1 MNEQVLL
8 CAIQDLKEIL
18 NKIENTD
25 NYIEKD
31 WIRLEKE
38 MISFLANLSRYRL
51 HSKINNE
58 LLSGLQFAFNLT
70 KHEKTIISIKN
81 IEEGGFSFP
90 IEFPIEFPCNRVY
103 WLDINCLDIKVKY
116 EKQYENYLKFLS
128 RKRIINTVEKIEKLI
143 FDMVEGL

>member
-1 MNEQVLL
+1 M
-8 CAIQDLKEIL
+8 
-18 NKIENTD
+18 
-25 NYIEKD
+25 
-31 WIRLEKE
+31 
-38 MISFLANLSRYRL
+38 S
-51 HSKINNE
+51 
-58 LLSGLQFAFNLT
+58 
-70 KHEKTIISIKN
+70 TIWGTVQ
-81 IEEGGFSFP
+81 EGGFSFP